1 VAIDSRC
8 RPQVFAYSLKQ
19 GYMTAFTNSQIKN
32 WVLGALRHFPRLR
45 LFARKMYW
53 GLKKG
58 SYDRKYKRLPTEP
71 KTVLFESFG
80 GRSITDSPLALY
92 EEMCSRDEFRDWR
105 FIWSIREDDAVKKTA
120 KILLADVRAECVI
133 RGTKS
138 YLQACAQAAYW
149 IVNNRMP
156 EWLEP
161 KSEQVF
167 VQCWHGTPLKR
178 LGFDLDANAEAA
190 LNTSSE
196 LSMRFLIDAKKWTYL
211 ISPSAYTSKHLLSAF
226 GATDLANVSVIEEGY
241 PRNDSIV
248 QRLKMLN
255 RDERLVALKEQLGI
269 TESKKVLLYASTF
282 RDSSYQSGKGYVRQE
297 SLDLRELLTSLG
309 KDWVVLLRSHYY
321 ITNSIDTDSAEDAL
335 IDVSQYNDINDLY
348 LIADALMTDY
358 SSVMFDY
365 ANTKRPIIYYWP
377 DFNEYKDR
385 MRGFYLDPNA
395 LPGPKCVTQ
404 DEVVAAIRNLDE
416 WEEQN
421 GMVYKQ
427 FRLDFCSK
435 DDGTA
440 SKRVLQ
446 EVFKV

>member
-1 VAIDSRC
+1 
-8 RPQVFAYSLKQ
+8 
-19 GYMTAFTNSQIKN
+19 
-32 WVLGALRHFPRLR
+32 
-45 LFARKMYW
+45 MYW
-53 GLKKG
+53 GLRKG
-58 SYDRKYKRLPTEP
+58 NYNRKYRRLPTEP

-92 EEMCSRDEFRDWR
+92 EEMRSREEFRGWR
-105 FIWSIREDDAVKKTA
+105 FVWIIREDDVVKKTA
-120 KILLADVRAECVI
+120 EILLTDRRTECVV
-133 RGTKS
+133 RGTKD
-138 YLQACAQAAYW
+138 YLQACAQATYW

-161 KSEQVF
+161 KPEQVF

-248 QRLKMLN
+248 QRLKLPHYGEKLM
-255 RDERLVALKEQLGI
+255 ALKKRLGI
-269 TESKKVLLYASTF
+269 ASSKKVLLFAPTF

-297 SLDLRELLTSLG
+297 SLDLQELLTSLG

-321 ITNSIDTDSAEDAL
+321 ISNSFDTDNAKDAL

-348 LIADALMTDY
+348 LVADVLMTDY
-358 SSVMFDY
+358 SSVVFDY
-365 ANTKRPIIYYWP
+365 ANTAKPIIYYWP
-377 DFNEYKDR
+377 DFDEYKDR
-385 MRGFYLDPNA
+385 MRGFYFDPNT

-404 DEVVAAIRNLDE
+404 DEVVAAIKNLDE
-416 WEEQN
+416 WEEQS
-421 GMVYKQ
+421 GAAYKQ
-427 FRLDFCSK
+427 FRLDFCGK